1 MAFLD
6 IRRIQAIGWLL
17 AVAWGVSQAQQA
29 PLTDVE
35 RARRDA
41 DSPLRWIKLHADTPA
56 KSPPAKAEP
65 AKPELPKPAP
75 VKPAL
80 AKSPLNKASTAAA
93 ATSAAVAS
101 ADAASASAQPQE
113 AKSAAPAP
121 TPAPADDLAPLRRTD
136 PQWDAELMSALRRGR
151 VEVRFTVAAKGTL
164 TAAEVISSTDP
175 QLDGAALSAIS
186 QWRFA
191 PMSAAHSASVE
202 FGFDLDRGAI
212 AASEPDL
219 VAIDQAEPQWDAPLM
234 QSLRKGSVRVHFEV
248 GTNGRIA
255 SAEIAATSDPQLAA
269 PALAAIRRWR
279 FQPIDRARS
288 VSVDFGFDLDH

>member
-1 MAFLD
+1 MTSVAFLN
-6 IRRIQAIGWLL
+6 IQRVQAIGWLL
-17 AVAWGVSQAQQA
+17 AVACGASQAQPT
-29 PLTDVE
+29 PLSDVE

-56 KSPPAKAEP
+56 KAAPEKPAP
-65 AKPELPKPAP
+65 AKPP
-75 VKPAL
+75 
-80 AKSPLNKASTAAA
+80 SNKAATAATVAPAHA
-93 ATSAAVAS
+93 AHVAS
-101 ADAASASAQPQE
+101 VAAQPQVT
-113 AKSAAPAP
+113 KSAVPAP
-121 TPAPADDLAPLRRTD
+121 TPAPVDELAPLRRTD
-136 PQWDAELMSALRRGR
+136 PQWDADLMGALRRGR
-151 VEVRFTVAAKGTL
+151 VEVRFTIAAKGTL
-164 TAAEVISSTDP
+164 TAAEVISSTNP
-175 QLDGAALSAIS
+175 QLDAAALAAMS

-234 QSLRKGSVRVHFEV
+234 QSLRKGSVSVHFEV

-255 SAEIAATSDPQLAA
+255 SAEMTTTSDPQLVA

-279 FQPIDRARS
+279 FQPIDKARS
-288 VSVDFGFDLDH
+288 GNVDFGFDLDH